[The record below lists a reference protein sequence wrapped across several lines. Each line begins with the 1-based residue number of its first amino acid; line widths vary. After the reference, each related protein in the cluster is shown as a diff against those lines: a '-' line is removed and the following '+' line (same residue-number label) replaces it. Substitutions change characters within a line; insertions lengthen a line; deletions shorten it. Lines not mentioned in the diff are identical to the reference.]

1 MVRKSVLALS
11 VLAFTAAPAFAGA
24 SHWHIVLDHSTNK
37 CSAMNASADAGA
49 MTPVGKKMY
58 KSEAA
63 ANAAMAK
70 MKECK

>member
-1 MVRKSVLALS
+1 MLAL
-11 VLAFTAAPAFAGA
+11 TATPALAGA

-37 CSAMNASADAGA
+37 CAAMSTPANGKT
-49 MTPVGKKMY
+49 MTAVGKKSF

-63 ANAAMAK
+63 ANTAMAS

>member
-1 MVRKSVLALS
+1 MVKTSVFALA
-11 VLAFTAAPAFAGA
+11 VLAFTAAPALAGA

-37 CSAMNASADAGA
+37 CAAMSTPASGS
-49 MTPVGKKMY
+49 MTAVGKKMY

>member
-1 MVRKSVLALS
+1 MVKTTVFALCVLS
-11 VLAFTAAPAFAGA
+11 FTAAPALAGA

-37 CSAMNASADAGA
+37 CAAMSTPTSGDT
-49 MTPVGKKMY
+49 MTAVGKKMY